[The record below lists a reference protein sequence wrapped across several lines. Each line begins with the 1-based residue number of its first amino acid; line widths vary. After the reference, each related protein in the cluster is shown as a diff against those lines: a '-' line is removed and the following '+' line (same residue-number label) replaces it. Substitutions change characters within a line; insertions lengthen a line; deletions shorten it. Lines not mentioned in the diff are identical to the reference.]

1 MRITA
6 LYAALQAPLYVLLAL
21 RVIEVR
27 RRLRVAV
34 GDGGDAELKRRMRV
48 QANFAEYVPFALL
61 LLALAEGLG
70 HAPWLLHVL
79 GATLLAGRL
88 SHAWGMSQAREVFGF
103 RVAGM
108 TATFGVIAV
117 AALLCLWGALLR

>member
-6 LYAALQAPLYVLLAL
+6 LYAALLAPLFVLLAL
-21 RVIEVR
+21 RVIAVR
-27 RRLRVAV
+27 RRARVAV
-34 GDGGDAELKRRMRV
+34 GDGGDTELQRRMRV

-70 HAPWLLHVL
+70 SAPALIHVL
-79 GATLLAGRL
+79 GLALLGGRL
-88 SHAWGMSQAREVFGF
+88 SHAWGMSQAQEVFGF

-108 TATFGVIAV
+108 IATFTVIVA
-117 AALLCLWGALLR
+117 AALLCLLGALPG

>member
-6 LYAALQAPLYVLLAL
+6 LYAALLAPLFVVLAI
-21 RVIEVR
+21 RVIAIR
-27 RRLRVAV
+27 RSARVAV
-34 GDGGDAELKRRMRV
+34 GDGGDAELRRRMRV

-70 HAPWLLHVL
+70 GPGWMIHAL
-79 GATLLAGRL
+79 GLALLAGRL

-103 RVAGM
+103 RVGGM
-108 TATFGVIAV
+108 VATFSVILL
-117 AALLCLWGALLR
+117 AALLCLWGALAG

>member
-6 LYAALQAPLYVLLAL
+6 LYAALLAPLFVLLAL
-21 RVIEVR
+21 RVIAVR
-27 RRLRVAV
+27 RRARVAV
-34 GDGGDAELKRRMRV
+34 GDGGDTELQRRMRV

-70 HAPWLLHVL
+70 SAPALIHVL
-79 GATLLAGRL
+79 GLALLGGRL
-88 SHAWGMSQAREVFGF
+88 SHAWGMSQAQEVFGF

-108 TATFGVIAV
+108 IATFTVIAA
-117 AALLCLWGALLR
+117 AALLCLLGALPG